1 MIHKEQLNKLLQ
13 LVDAGILG
21 PHDIQKYKLLN
32 MDPIINNLKYQV
44 EYDTVNDNISIIDN
58 SENFE
63 TILKDVITIKE
74 IIDSFN
80 NKEDLRISKK
90 FFIGDFKLEIDNFEV
105 YIHPDNMYFETFSP
119 VTLNGTSKIFSS
131 DKILNL
137 NSDNIP
143 ENLNPDLNNIIE
155 FNIEEILNYLKDPNE
170 TSLVSK
176 KLIKDLYD
184 LLDINSY
191 NDIISRLTIIVNYK
205 LYSILEEK

>member
-32 MDPIINNLKYQV
+32 MEPIINNLKYQV

-58 SENFE
+58 FENFE
-63 TILKDVITIKE
+63 TISKDVITIKE
-74 IIDSFN
+74 IVDSFN
-80 NKEDLRISKK
+80 TKEDLRISKK
-90 FFIGDFKLEIDNFEV
+90 IFTGDYKLEIDNFEV
-105 YIHPDNMYFETFSP
+105 HLHPDNIYFGTFNP
-119 VTLNGTSKIFSS
+119 ETLNGTSKIFNS
-131 DKILNL
+131 DEILNL
-137 NSDNIP
+137 NLDNIP
-143 ENLNPDLNNIIE
+143 ENLNPDLNNTID
-155 FNIEEILNYLKDPNE
+155 FNIKEIWNYLKNPSE
-170 TSLVSK
+170 TNLVPK
-176 KLIKDLYD
+176 KLVKDLYD

>member
-32 MDPIINNLKYQV
+32 MDPIVNNLKYQV

-58 SENFE
+58 FENFE

-74 IIDSFN
+74 IVDSFN
-80 NKEDLRISKK
+80 TKEDLRISKK
-90 FFIGDFKLEIDNFEV
+90 IFTGDYKLEIDNFEV
-105 YIHPDNMYFETFSP
+105 YLHPDNIHFETFNP
-119 VTLNGTSKIFSS
+119 ITLNETPKIFNS

-137 NSDNIP
+137 NLDNIP
-143 ENLNPDLNNIIE
+143 ENLNPDLNNSID
-155 FNIEEILNYLKDPNE
+155 FNIKKIWNYLKNPSE
-170 TSLVSK
+170 TSLVPK
-176 KLIKDLYD
+176 KLVKDLYD